1 MAIKPLNVHTRST
14 FVRPAVKEIA
24 VTTKI
29 IDAVMPYFPK
39 ACVCIS
45 GHLDNSDQYWKVNY
59 HWDLLTSK
67 VEEFLGLATVSED
80 QKKSAEKIKVSLQS
94 NPPSPKTGY
103 KNDKTVG
110 ATKDTSTPA
119 RIVTRHGTMKQ
130 AKVDFEALL
139 VAAEVVTAAS
149 KANPPADEKMW
160 WLAVAPLRAP
170 GTSNHGTGYALDISG
185 NNLETTRISLALGA
199 TLAYNEASHV
209 HVEWAKGVKVK

>member
-1 MAIKPLNVHTRST
+1 
-14 FVRPAVKEIA
+14 VKEIPL
-24 VTTKI
+24 TTKI
-29 IDAVMPYFPK
+29 INEIMPYFPK
-39 ACVCIS
+39 SCVCIS

-67 VEEFLGLATVSED
+67 VDEFLAMPAVSEEH
-80 QKKSAEKIKVSLQS
+80 KKAAQKIKTLLQS

-103 KNDKTVG
+103 KTDKTVG
-110 ATKDTSTPA
+110 ATKDKSTPE
-119 RIVTRHGTMKQ
+119 RIVARHKTMKQ
-130 AKVDFEALL
+130 SKLDFEALL
-139 VAAEVVTAAS
+139 IAAKVVTASS

-170 GTSNHGTGYALDISG
+170 GTSNHGTGYALDIFG
-185 NNLETTRISLALGA
+185 NNVETTRISLALGA